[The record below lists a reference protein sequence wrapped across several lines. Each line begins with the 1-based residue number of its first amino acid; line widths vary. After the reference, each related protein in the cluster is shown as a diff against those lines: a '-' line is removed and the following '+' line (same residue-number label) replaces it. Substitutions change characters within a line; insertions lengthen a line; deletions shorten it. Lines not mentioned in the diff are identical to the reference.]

1 MEQLNLKR
9 GTQMPGSQPLISDFR
24 PGLLA
29 RMGETTRQAGMLFT
43 ANTGSMMAGF
53 LAGLIQGRWM
63 EPVELGRFAF
73 CLSIIVIGSLFFE
86 FGIFAAGA
94 RVLALAED
102 EEGERRALGALVIMA
117 LVIGLTF
124 ALFILAIAFPVD
136 AFFKTDVRWLL
147 IWSAAFA
154 FFQPFQWLI
163 EQSCQGL
170 NRIRYL
176 SAFQLLMSFSYV
188 TILIALVI
196 AKRLNAESALIAYL
210 AGVALASLW
219 TLTRLRPRFAEVR
232 RFARLTIGEVR
243 GYGLNM
249 YFARITGTASAKV
262 DSLIITYF
270 LGSAPLGLYNFAQ
283 KISNPILTVARSV
296 AITRFRAFA
305 KLARVPARISK
316 WNAIVLITLAAALV
330 LAGPFLLRLVF
341 PKFSAGAVLLLPFA
355 LWNLFSG
362 LFQPY
367 NTFLAAHGRGAEL
380 RNTAIAVTITSLA
393 GLLVIVPRFGI
404 EGAAWTG
411 VAAMALD
418 YGLHLYYYR
427 RFRRL
432 LSEQNNDH

>member
-1 MEQLNLKR
+1 
-9 GTQMPGSQPLISDFR
+9 
-24 PGLLA
+24 
-29 RMGETTRQAGMLFT
+29 
-43 ANTGSMMAGF
+43 MAASF
-53 LAGLIQGRWM
+53 FAGLIQGRWM

-86 FGIFAAGA
+86 VGIFSAGA

-102 EEGERRALGALVIMA
+102 REGERRALGALVVMGLA
-117 LVIGLTF
+117 IGLAF
-124 ALFILAIAFPVD
+124 SLFVAAAAFPID
-136 AFFKTDVRWLL
+136 AIFKTDVRWLL
-147 IWSAAFA
+147 IWAAAFA

-188 TILIALVI
+188 TILVALVI

-210 AGVALASLW
+210 AGVALASSW
-219 TLTRLRPRFAEVR
+219 TLAQLRPSFAEVR
-232 RFARLTIGEVR
+232 RFARLTVKEVR

-249 YFARITGTASAKV
+249 YLARITGTASARV
-262 DSLIITYF
+262 DSIIITYF
-270 LGSAPLGLYNFAQ
+270 LGTAPLGLYNFAQ

-305 KLARVPARISK
+305 RLNRVPSRITK
-316 WNAIVLITLAAALV
+316 WNAIVLITLAAALAA
-330 LAGPFLLRLVF
+330 AGPFALRVAF
-341 PKFSAGAVLLLPFA
+341 PKFSAGAALLLPFA
-355 LWNLFSG
+355 AWNLFSG

-367 NTFLAAHGRGAEL
+367 NAFLAAHGRGAEL
-380 RNTAIAVTITSLA
+380 RNIALAVTVMSLT
-393 GLLVIVPRFGI
+393 GLLLIVPRFGI

-418 YGLHLYYYR
+418 YALHLYYYR

-432 LSEQNNDH
+432 LPEPK